1 MRALALL
8 LAAVAMPLEA
18 AQCEGRSGPH
28 TAALVELYTS
38 EGCNSCPP
46 ADRWLRSLGEKGQ
59 APTRVVPL
67 SLHVDYWDYIGW
79 KDPFAQR
86 RFSDRQRRLAG
97 VHRSRVVYTP
107 QVILQGRDF
116 RGWYSPAF
124 SRELAAI
131 NARSPGAA
139 IELRLDTGRTDTWEV
154 HVRAET
160 LQAGI
165 REPMLYLARYQSG
178 LASSVAAG
186 ENQGRRLEHDFVV
199 LDWVGP
205 IPLVEGKVAEV
216 RTFQLARGAD
226 GVRAGVAAFVQSR
239 RTAEVLQALMLPAC
253 PG

>member
-8 LAAVAMPLEA
+8 LAVAAMPLEA
-18 AQCEGRSGPH
+18 AQCEARSGPH

-46 ADRWLRSLGEKGQ
+46 ADRWLRGLGEKAEFLG
-59 APTRVVPL
+59 RVVPL

-97 VHRSRVVYTP
+97 VQRSRVVYTP

-116 RGWYSPAF
+116 RGWYSGAF
-124 SRELAAI
+124 AREVASI
-131 NARSPGAA
+131 NARPPRAA
-139 IELRLDTGRTDTWEV
+139 IRLQLDTGRGDTWVVEMDG
-154 HVRAET
+154 E
-160 LQAGI
+160 LL
-165 REPMLYLARYQSG
+165 EPRIPEPVLYLARYQSG

-186 ENQGRRLEHDFVV
+186 ENRGRRLEHDFVV

-205 IPLVEGKVAEV
+205 VPFRDGKAAET
-216 RTFQLARGAD
+216 RSFGLAPGAD
-226 GVRAGVAAFVQSR
+226 RGRAGVAAFVQSR